1 MNRQMPGTRVA
12 ERLMARR
19 RGATMDE
26 VIAATGGPQYNVLRR
41 LEARGYR
48 IRKVKEGQITRYFAE
63 PPAAPSYEAT
73 VTSKGQV
80 TIPKEVRE
88 RLRLGPGQAVRF
100 SLDDGR
106 AVMAPAYK
114 RLSELVGILPRPRR
128 VVSIEEMDEAIAEGA
143 ARRFRRSVGK
153 PR

>member
-1 MNRQMPGTRVA
+1 
-12 ERLMARR
+12 
-19 RGATMDE
+19 
-26 VIAATGGPQYNVLRR
+26 
-41 LEARGYR
+41 
-48 IRKVKEGQITRYFAE
+48 
-63 PPAAPSYEAT
+63 
-73 VTSKGQV
+73 
-80 TIPKEVRE
+80 
-88 RLRLGPGQAVRF
+88 VRF